1 MARTSAGKRSRSAH
15 KASAARA
22 PRRRPG
28 PAKPIDLY
36 YWPTPNGYK
45 VSIMLEECGLPYRV
59 IPLNIARGDQFKP
72 EFLAISPNNRMPA
85 IVDPAGPG
93 GRPISIFE
101 SGAILQYLGRKT
113 GRFYPATERARVE
126 VDQWLFWQMA
136 NLGPKAGECHHFRL
150 YAPERATLQYAV
162 DRFTNECHRLYGVMN
177 RRLADRDFL
186 AGSYSIADMACVGWA
201 SRWQR
206 QGQDIGE
213 FPHVKRWLDRM
224 LARRAV
230 YKGMHI
236 WIEEASKVRMEDAA
250 TRATLFGQRAR

>member
-101 SGAILQYLGRKT
+101 SGAILLYLGRKT

-150 YAPERATLQYAV
+150 YAPERASQQYAIE
-162 DRFTNECHRLYGVMN
+162 RFTNECNRLYGVMN

-206 QGQDIGE
+206 QGQDISA
-213 FPHVKRWLDRM
+213 FPHLKRWLDRV

-236 WIEEASKVRMEDAA
+236 WIEEASKVRMDDAA